1 MHSSRYLAL
10 VFVVYWIGASA
21 QDTSASTEAHSQNS
35 VKCWNM
41 TKRRSFLGCPS
52 HQRSKKPFYD
62 ESLNDVTVVINSS
75 KVLGSVYPNNVKCVW
90 TFHLRQGERATI
102 ACPQLNLDTYN
113 GDCGTGSCSRT
124 VVYTKH
130 RDFLQI
136 VGETARQKKNH
147 CCEKCRE
154 CKKKFTSCGKEKK
167 NFVAFCGARAD
178 NFSKPRADISYS
190 ETIDGKIKVI
200 FWSDESKQG
209 NGFLCR
215 FINKDRLLERSSV
228 SVAGRARSL
237 VRATPH
243 PCVLKKQDRAI
254 EEWLSSTDESNLV
267 LVDSSHDCTA
277 PATQTIPANCSENC
291 HRDGGGTTEAS
302 ATKPGSGDGLATV
315 AVAMPAVSHNCERY
329 LHKCKERGRGCGR
342 RCKSCCDSIMKLKE
356 LRVAARSN

>member
-1 MHSSRYLAL
+1 M
-10 VFVVYWIGASA
+10 
-21 QDTSASTEAHSQNS
+21 
-35 VKCWNM
+35 
-41 TKRRSFLGCPS
+41 
-52 HQRSKKPFYD
+52 
-62 ESLNDVTVVINSS
+62 
-75 KVLGSVYPNNVKCVW
+75 
-90 TFHLRQGERATI
+90 
-102 ACPQLNLDTYN
+102 
-113 GDCGTGSCSRT
+113 
-124 VVYTKH
+124 VYTKH

-243 PCVLKKQDRAI
+243 PCGKNSSFIHSHFLLLFVPFRFSSQEAGQGNRRMAIVDRRKQSRSCRFFARLHSPGNANDTRKLFR
-254 EEWLSSTDESNLV
+254 ELSS
-267 LVDSSHDCTA
+267 
-277 PATQTIPANCSENC
+277 
-291 HRDGGGTTEAS
+291 
-302 ATKPGSGDGLATV
+302 
-315 AVAMPAVSHNCERY
+315 
-329 LHKCKERGRGCGR
+329 R
-342 RCKSCCDSIMKLKE
+342 R
-356 LRVAARSN
+356 RRHH